1 MIGKCKMGI
10 VYAAAV
16 TLVLALITTGC
27 GNKEKVS
34 EVFNDPVAISSGP
47 AAAHA
52 VYDLSFG
59 EEDLNSNFDLDK
71 ATYIVLKK
79 DKIEVTG
86 EGAAATDKT
95 LTINEGG
102 TYLLKGELTNGQVI
116 VEVPETDLVQLVLH
130 GVSIHNDL
138 EPSLLIKEGGKVVT
152 TLAGDQ
158 VNSLSGGSNQS
169 ADTENEELNGVINS
183 QGNLTINGTG
193 ALRVRSNNYGIVSQ
207 GELRV
212 TGGKISITS
221 LGVGLFAKD
230 AIKIKDGNFLLSTQ
244 EDSFRAENGEDENKG
259 FIYVAGGNF
268 EIKSQGNGFHAETL
282 LQIDAGNFNI
292 TTGDR
297 DYGQKPTN
305 GLTGIALKAN
315 KEIILNEG
323 LFDLNTS
330 DDGIFSKGRLVI
342 TGGTIGI
349 SSETKGLHTEGDLT
363 ITGGILYIEKSHV
376 GISGEN
382 IVITGGIVEITT
394 DDDGFIVAGGKD
406 GSPEA
411 SSFLRIS
418 GGETRIVSN
427 GDGLD
432 INGDLFIEGGKLVLS
447 SSVSS
452 GKATFDYGGKAII
465 TGGVLMATGSSVT
478 AQSFSD
484 SSTQYSVLHNLAD
497 IINAGSVI
505 TILDPDG
512 KEILKWTAEQDFCSV
527 QFSSPDL
534 VEGKTYTL
542 VADSIS
548 EKIVLNSITTSNE
561 AILSTAISGTKDANT
576 PMEIDKFTR
585 K

>member
-1 MIGKCKMGI
+1 MIGKWAIG
-10 VYAAAV
+10 VFATV
-16 TLVLALITTGC
+16 TLVFALATTGC
-27 GNKEKVS
+27 DNKEGTP
-34 EVFNDPVAISSGP
+34 EAFNDPVAISSGP
-47 AAAHA
+47 AASHA

-59 EEDLNSNFDLDK
+59 EEDLNSSFDIDK
-71 ATYIVLKK
+71 ATYIALKR
-79 DKIEVTG
+79 DNIEVTG
-86 EGAAATDKT
+86 EGAVATDKT
-95 LTINEGG
+95 LTISEGG

-130 GVSIHNDL
+130 GVSIHNDM

-152 TLAGDQ
+152 TLVADQ
-158 VNSLSGGSNQS
+158 VNSLSGGSNNS
-169 ADTENEELNGVINS
+169 SDTEKQELNGVILS
-183 QGNLTINGTG
+183 QGDLTINGTG

-212 TGGKISITS
+212 TGGKLSVNS
-221 LGVGLFAKD
+221 LGGGLFAKD
-230 AIKIKDGNFLLSTQ
+230 AIKIKDGSFALDTQ
-244 EDSFRAENGEDENKG
+244 EDSLRAENGEDENKG
-259 FIYVAGGNF
+259 FIYIAGGNF
-268 EIKSQGNGFHAETL
+268 DIQSQGNGFHAETL

-292 TTGDR
+292 TTRNR
-297 DYGQKPTN
+297 DNGQKPTN

-330 DDGIFSKGRLVI
+330 DAGIFSKDRIVV

-382 IVITGGIVEITT
+382 IVITGGIVEVIT

-411 SSFLRIS
+411 SSFLQIS
-418 GGETRIVSN
+418 GGETRILSR

-447 SSVSS
+447 SPVSS

-465 TGGVLMATGSSVT
+465 TGGVFMATGSSVT
-478 AQSFSD
+478 AQSFSE

-561 AILSTAISGTKDANT
+561 AILSTAISGAKEGNP
-576 PMEIDKFTR
+576 PMEINQFTR